1 MKWKL
6 INSVDS
12 LLQHLEHRLAELQR
26 LKSASVD
33 ADDHG
38 SVNEVREADVAH
50 DVAAQVASIS
60 ITNNLSLSLF
70 QGSAILPHKSK
81 LFYPSERPPLKIPI
95 RGIYHEVNPR
105 TAGEAYASQFS
116 SFNSQH
122 VPLNVMERLFRNY
135 TEEILPRFPCFSEAE
150 LAYHFNHTCI
160 NSAKPGLSR
169 VQDALSRFVISMTM
183 AISALNSKN
192 QDFRKVAALSEALH
206 ADAMKYVDDLLHE
219 CSISA
224 LQCLILLIQLALL
237 LSQTSNLWY
246 LTGDAMRMAVSLGLH
261 QEPEPRIFRDRAH
274 AEQRRRIFWV
284 VYQLDRIVS
293 ISGGCPVALSDEHIT
308 TRLPYDFGDVS
319 DLAERADS
327 KRVSTPKERQF
338 LLDLQVCIMKSEI
351 QATQFF
357 DRPVPSYFGSHDD
370 WVQQMDVRT
379 QNLSHDVSAHGNAH
393 SSLVASCL
401 QCQIMLHRPCSRN
414 IAVSETSLVS
424 VVNAAIE
431 LIALD
436 AKAAESG
443 GLVMVFEIGN
453 RMFQAGMLL
462 LYALRNHATKLL
474 RASLADIATASL
486 KNLSVLLTN
495 LSSRWP
501 PLSDT
506 ASYINELIETN
517 LRNPLGH
524 NGSHYDMQV
533 LEELDCLVTQRRIH
547 SIRHRNISFPPPK
560 RPTPPPSE
568 PETADRD
575 FLNDE
580 QWWTDFIDQDFVTNE
595 SCFSLPSGGGQT
607 VSSPSSEP
615 NETRAERG
623 RDTRDSN
630 ASDLEKELD
639 VILDAIPSCSFCRDR
654 RTKCQR
660 QLPACKECARTSR
673 ECFIFDPILK
683 ANIPLRRVQLLIGE
697 LKDLSKQIPSP
708 SRSSSNTHQPS
719 ATGNPLFLPL
729 QRGALAPSDATP
741 SIPLL
746 STVFFGPWTSLSC
759 LRDQLQHK
767 ASYKLLSTVRI
778 AMRNTISTLSFQ
790 SLISFQPLPECL
802 AAPIFNLFSRSI
814 NTFLPIFQPQ
824 TINNILTTYYHPNA
838 APPRPHN
845 TPLFNLIIALGA
857 QTSSKSTPSL
867 SALAEHH
874 FQNAISSLPITC
886 THASRTENVSLL
898 QRTLL
903 ICVYTLLQP
912 SAGDVW
918 RHLGFAIRLFLDL
931 SHRPSMEEDEDHG
944 LFCMLTRT
952 LYTLESHVS
961 IAFSRPSLLVI
972 GDDLRRELVEKSGNS
987 LQDEISTSS
996 YQVSLLKMQ
1005 IHSTILDRE
1014 LNTSVIHETQ
1024 PLRDICETYR
1034 QGLDSWFARWKEI
1047 TTSISSSPS
1056 TPSLTPQT
1064 WDHALQETLLSWGSL
1079 HYHHGMS
1086 LVTTLWP
1093 TPGGDPSAICGS
1105 VSKAGLQLVR
1115 HQQLFANLT
1124 CEGAPS
1130 GEGDVVVF
1138 PCEWTM
1144 AHLVLQVGLRA
1155 MGEKDKPIVGEKN
1168 EDPSLA
1174 LCFSLLLLLEADD
1187 SRLLRGLS
1195 PVCERLS
1202 AYVSV

>member
-150 LAYHFNHTCI
+150 LVYHFNHTCI

-237 LSQTSNLWY
+237 LPQTSNLWY

-293 ISGGCPVALSDEHIT
+293 VSGGCPVALSDEHIT

-338 LLDLQVCIMKSEI
+338 LLDLHVCIMKSEI

-379 QNLSHDVSAHGNAH
+379 RNLSHDVSAHGNPH

-443 GLVMVFEIGN
+443 GLVMVFEISN

-462 LYALRNHATKLL
+462 LYALRNHATKLQ

-501 PLSDT
+501 PLYDT

-547 SIRHRNISFPPPK
+547 SIRHRNIPFPPPK
-560 RPTPPPSE
+560 KPTPSPSE
-568 PETADRD
+568 PENIARD

-595 SCFSLPSGGGQT
+595 SCFSLPSGGGQAAP
-607 VSSPSSEP
+607 SPSSEP
-615 NETRAERG
+615 NETRVERR
-623 RDTRDSN
+623 RDIIDNN

-683 ANIPLRRVQLLIGE
+683 ANIPLRRVQLLIEE
-697 LKDLSKQIPSP
+697 LKVLAKQVPSP
-708 SRSSSNTHQPS
+708 SRSSNNTQQPS
-719 ATGNPLFLPL
+719 ASGNPLFLPL
-729 QRGALAPSDATP
+729 QRGAS
-741 SIPLL
+741 PLSEAASCISL
-746 STVFFGPWTSLSC
+746 SSTVFFGSWSSLGC

-767 ASYKLLSTVRI
+767 ASYKLPSTVCT
-778 AMRNTISTLSFQ
+778 ATRNTIPTFSFQ
-790 SLISFQPLPECL
+790 SLVSFQSLPESL

-814 NTFLPIFQPQ
+814 NTFFPIFQPQ
-824 TINNILTTYYHPNA
+824 TLDIILIAYYHPNA
-838 APPRPHN
+838 TPSRPHN

-857 QTSSKSTPSL
+857 QISSKTTPSL
-867 SALAEHH
+867 FALAEHH
-874 FQNAISSLPITC
+874 FQNAISFLPITC
-886 THASRTENVSLL
+886 AHASRTENVSLL

-903 ICVYTLLQP
+903 ICVYTLLEP
-912 SAGDVW
+912 RAGDVW

-961 IAFSRPSLLVI
+961 IAFGRPSLLVI

-1005 IHSTILDRE
+1005 IHSTILVRE
-1014 LNTSVIHETQ
+1014 RNTSVIHETQ

-1034 QGLDSWFARWKEI
+1034 QSLDSWFARWKEI
-1047 TTSISSSPS
+1047 TTSISSTCSIPS
-1056 TPSLTPQT
+1056 SIPWS
-1064 WDHALQETLLSWGSL
+1064 HALQETLLSWGSL
-1079 HYHHGMS
+1079 HYYHGMS

-1093 TPGGDPSAICGS
+1093 TPGGDPSTICGS

-1187 SRLLRGLS
+1187 SKLLRGLS
-1195 PVCERLS
+1195 SVCERLS
-1202 AYVSV
+1202 ENVSLRQ

>member
-1 MKWKL
+1 MDL
-6 INSVDS
+6 
-12 LLQHLEHRLAELQR
+12 RTQR
-26 LKSASVD
+26 LS
-33 ADDHG
+33 HG
-38 SVNEVREADVAH
+38 
-50 DVAAQVASIS
+50 
-60 ITNNLSLSLF
+60 
-70 QGSAILPHKSK
+70 
-81 LFYPSERPPLKIPI
+81 
-95 RGIYHEVNPR
+95 
-105 TAGEAYASQFS
+105 
-116 SFNSQH
+116 
-122 VPLNVMERLFRNY
+122 
-135 TEEILPRFPCFSEAE
+135 
-150 LAYHFNHTCI
+150 
-160 NSAKPGLSR
+160 
-169 VQDALSRFVISMTM
+169 
-183 AISALNSKN
+183 
-192 QDFRKVAALSEALH
+192 
-206 ADAMKYVDDLLHE
+206 
-219 CSISA
+219 
-224 LQCLILLIQLALL
+224 
-237 LSQTSNLWY
+237 
-246 LTGDAMRMAVSLGLH
+246 
-261 QEPEPRIFRDRAH
+261 
-274 AEQRRRIFWV
+274 
-284 VYQLDRIVS
+284 
-293 ISGGCPVALSDEHIT
+293 
-308 TRLPYDFGDVS
+308 
-319 DLAERADS
+319 
-327 KRVSTPKERQF
+327 
-338 LLDLQVCIMKSEI
+338 
-351 QATQFF
+351 
-357 DRPVPSYFGSHDD
+357 
-370 WVQQMDVRT
+370 
-379 QNLSHDVSAHGNAH
+379 VSAHGNSH
-393 SSLVASCL
+393 SSLAASCL
-401 QCQIMLHRPCSRN
+401 QCQVMLHRPCSRI

-424 VVNAAIE
+424 VVKAAVE
-431 LIALD
+431 LKSLD
-436 AKAAESG
+436 ARAAKSG
-443 GLVMVFEIGN
+443 GIVMVFEIGN
-453 RMFQAGMLL
+453 RIFQAGMLL
-462 LYALRNHATKLL
+462 LYALRNHATKLQ
-474 RASLADIATASL
+474 RASLVDIATASL
-486 KNLSVLLTN
+486 NHVSALLN
-495 LSSRWP
+495 QLSSRWP

-506 ASYINELIETN
+506 ASYINELIDTN
-517 LRNPLGH
+517 LRNPLGY

-547 SIRHRNISFPPPK
+547 SIRHRNIPFPPPK
-560 RPTPPPSE
+560 KPTASPSE
-568 PETADRD
+568 PENIARD

-595 SCFSLPSGGGQT
+595 SCFSLPSGGGQAAP
-607 VSSPSSEP
+607 SPSSEP
-615 NETRAERG
+615 NETRVERR
-623 RDTRDSN
+623 RDIIDNN

-683 ANIPLRRVQLLIGE
+683 ANIPLRRVQLLIEE
-697 LKDLSKQIPSP
+697 LKVLAKQAPSP
-708 SRSSSNTHQPS
+708 S
-719 ATGNPLFLPL
+719 
-729 QRGALAPSDATP
+729 
-741 SIPLL
+741 
-746 STVFFGPWTSLSC
+746 
-759 LRDQLQHK
+759 LR
-767 ASYKLLSTVRI
+767 T
-778 AMRNTISTLSFQ
+778 AMRNTIPTLSFQ
-790 SLISFQPLPECL
+790 SLISFQPLPESL

-814 NTFLPIFQPQ
+814 NTFFPIFQPQ
-824 TINNILTTYYHPNA
+824 TLNNILTTYYHPNA
-838 APPRPHN
+838 VPPRPHN

-886 THASRTENVSLL
+886 AHASRTENVSLL

-931 SHRPSMEEDEDHG
+931 SHRPSMEEDEDHEV
-944 LFCMLTRT
+944 FCMLTRT

-961 IAFSRPSLLVI
+961 IAFGRPSLLVI

-1014 LNTSVIHETQ
+1014 RNTSVIHETQ

-1034 QGLDSWFARWKEI
+1034 QSLDSWFARWKEI